1 MELINRLTDF
11 IGKEEIKQNLLIYIN
26 SAITSKVSLEH
37 CLLYGLP
44 GTGKT
49 TLAKII
55 ANELKSQIKI
65 VQGSTI
71 QKPIDVINILLT
83 INDNNVI
90 FIDEIH
96 AINKCCFELL
106 YPAMEEGYI
115 DLNIGKDF
123 NAKLTRI
130 KLPNF
135 TLIGATTS
143 LGMLPQALEDRFG
156 IIFNLS
162 SYSDEEISS
171 IIKMYASK
179 YNLKFNDEDLN
190 LIVKASKGIPRVS
203 YKLVRRINDFI
214 IHDHNYKI
222 EEILKKLGYIYEE
235 YDINDI
241 KYLNALNIQDHPIG
255 IKTISQIIEID
266 EQTII
271 LKIEPYLLKQ
281 KLIAKTNNGRSITKL
296 GYDLLINID
305 KAINLD
311 TIF

>member
-1 MELINRLTDF
+1 MESINQLSDF
-11 IGKEEIKQNLLIYIN
+11 IGKDELKQNLKIYIN
-26 SAITSKVSLEH
+26 SALKENVALEH

-55 ANELKSQIKI
+55 ANELNSHIRI

-83 INDNNVI
+83 INDKDVI

-106 YPAMEEGYI
+106 YPSMEEGYI

-130 KLPNF
+130 KLPSF

-162 SYSDEEISS
+162 SYNDEEISE

-179 YNLKFNDEDLN
+179 YNLDFNNLEMD

-203 YKLVRRINDFI
+203 YKLVRRINDFKK
-214 IHDHNYKI
+214 DNKDY
-222 EEILKKLGYIYEE
+222 EISQILNKLGFIYDEF
-235 YDINDI
+235 DINDF
-241 KYLNALNIQDHPIG
+241 KYLNVLNIQEHPIG
-255 IKTISQIIEID
+255 LKTISQIIGID
-266 EQTII
+266 DQTIQ
-271 LKIEPYLLKQ
+271 LKIEPYLLRK
-281 KLIAKTNNGRSITKL
+281 KLIAKTNNGRVITKA
-296 GYDLLINID
+296 GYDILTEMSKMIE
-305 KAINLD
+305 K
-311 TIF
+311 